1 MRGLQPVGHV
11 IGRLTIALGFAM
23 LIPAALDWF
32 DNAELWL
39 GTAVAAFLTVAAGG
53 AMTVLSMGAR
63 RAGLSRHQAVL
74 LTVLVWVVLPIF
86 GALPF
91 SLGAP
96 HAGYTTA
103 FFEAMSGLTTTGAT
117 AFENLEEGPR
127 GMLLWRAMLQ
137 WFGGVGIVVVAMV
150 FLPVLKIGGM
160 QFFRSESFDLI
171 GDILPRAAE
180 AAGQLFYIY
189 FGLTVACVLAYSA
202 AGMSPFDAI
211 CHAMTTVST
220 GGMGN
225 YDASFGVF
233 GPGAQYV
240 AIVFMALAAMPFLR
254 LMQLA
259 RGNAGPMWRDAQIRG
274 FLSIIGIVA
283 TIMVIWLVVND
294 NRAFEPAVRAALF
307 NVTAILT
314 GTGYAS
320 EDFFA
325 WGGFPA
331 AFFFILALIGGCA
344 GSTSCSAK
352 VFRYQILL
360 ASLGNQ
366 LRRIHAPHGIHPL
379 RYQGRPVEADIVS
392 SVMGYFL
399 VFAAALATW
408 AVLLSMT
415 GLDTITSISGA
426 VASLANVG
434 PGLGTMI
441 GPDGN
446 YVDVPPSAKW
456 ILSAGMLLGRLEF
469 MSVPRPVHADLL
481 AALRGSGARSA
492 RRRASPPPRPSSRV

>member
-1 MRGLQPVGHV
+1 MRGVQPVGHV
-11 IGRLTIALGFAM
+11 IGRLTAALGLAM
-23 LIPAALDWF
+23 LIPAALDWV
-32 DNAELWL
+32 DQSPLWQ
-39 GTAVAAFLTVAAGG
+39 GTVLAAFLTVAAGT
-53 AMTVLSMGAR
+53 ALAVLTVRDRG
-63 RAGLSRHQAVL
+63 AGLSRHQAVL
-74 LTVLVWVVLPIF
+74 LTVLVWVVLPVF

-91 SLGAP
+91 VLGAP
-96 HAGYTTA
+96 QADYTTA

-117 AFENLEEGPR
+117 AFENLDEADR

-180 AAGQLFYIY
+180 AARQLSYIY
-189 FGLTVACVLAYSA
+189 MGLTVACVLAYSA
-202 AGMSPFDAI
+202 AGMTPFDAI

-225 YDASFGVF
+225 YDGSFGDL
-233 GPGAQYV
+233 GAAAQYSAV
-240 AIVFMALAAMPFLR
+240 VFMALAAMPFLR
-254 LMQLA
+254 LMQVA
-259 RGNAGPMWRDAQIRG
+259 SGRFGPMWRDAQIRG
-274 FLSIIGIVA
+274 FLTVIAVVA
-283 TIMVIWLVVND
+283 TIMVIWLVVHD
-294 NRAFEPAVRAALF
+294 QRALEPAIRAALF

-320 EDFFA
+320 EDFYA
-325 WGGFPA
+325 WGGLPA

-360 ASLGNQ
+360 AALRIQ
-366 LRRIHAPHGIHPL
+366 LRRIHAPHGVHPL
-379 RYQGRPVEADIVS
+379 RYQGRPVETEVVS

-399 VFAAALATW
+399 VFAAALAVW
-408 AVLLSMT
+408 AILLSMT
-415 GLDTITSISGA
+415 GMDTISSISGS

-446 YVDVPPSAKW
+446 YVNVPESAKW

-469 MSVPRPVHADLL
+469 MSVLVLFTPIFW
-481 AALRGSGARSA
+481 
-492 RRRASPPPRPSSRV
+492 RR

>member
-1 MRGLQPVGHV
+1 MQPVVHV
-11 IGRLTIALGFAM
+11 IGRLTAALGVAM
-23 LIPAALDWF
+23 LIPALIDLI
-32 DNAELWL
+32 DEQRLWL
-39 GTAVAAFLTVAAGG
+39 GNAVAALLTIAAGASMVVLTVRDRG
-53 AMTVLSMGAR
+53 R
-63 RAGLSRHQAVL
+63 GLTRHQAVL
-74 LTVLVWVVLPIF
+74 LTVMVWVVLPIF

-91 SLGAP
+91 VFGAP
-96 HAGYTTA
+96 QANYTAA

-117 AFENLEEGPR
+117 AFENLDTSPR

-137 WFGGVGIVVVAMV
+137 WFGGVGIVAVAMV

-202 AGMSPFDAI
+202 AGMTPFDAI

-225 YDASFGVF
+225 YDRSFADL
-233 GPGAQYV
+233 GPAAQYAAV
-240 AIVFMALAAMPFLR
+240 VFMALAAMPFLR
-254 LMQLA
+254 LMQIA
-259 RGNAGPMWRDAQIRG
+259 RGRVGPMWRDAQIRG
-274 FLSIIGIVA
+274 FLSIIGVVGA
-283 TIMVIWLVVND
+283 IMVAWLTLED
-294 NRAFEPAVRAALF
+294 QRDLEPALRSSLF

-320 EDFFA
+320 EDFFG
-325 WGGFPA
+325 WGGFPVA
-331 AFFFILALIGGCA
+331 LFFILALIGGCA

-360 ASLGNQ
+360 GALRVQ
-366 LRRIHAPHGIHPL
+366 LRRIHAPHGVYPL
-379 RYQGRPVEADIVS
+379 RYQGRTVEADVLS

-408 AVLLSMT
+408 AILLSLT

-434 PGLGTMI
+434 PGLGEEI
-441 GPDGN
+441 GPGGN
-446 YVDVPPSAKW
+446 YAKIEPAAKW
-456 ILSAGMLLGRLEF
+456 ILAAGMLLGRLEF
-469 MSVPRPVHADLL
+469 MSVLVLFTPIFW
-481 AALRGSGARSA
+481 
-492 RRRASPPPRPSSRV
+492 RR